1 MRTAWLAHF
10 SKRVTAAAE
19 WLAEAKIIDAG
30 PAAWQRAVLATRLPK
45 GERLDEA
52 TLREKWATEAEDVG
66 LTPDVLAE
74 AIARSGQR
82 VVREADWQAVTGR
95 ILGVDGLTA
104 GEASFCRLDVL
115 RELAAA
121 AGSGATAAELDER
134 VARVLGSEDVVP
146 VLYGRDPV
154 TGGLLPGHNPRE
166 PRYTT
171 RAQLDLEAAVLVEG
185 IERRR
190 GDGSGVVSETVADA
204 AIAGGTVRLGEDQDR
219 AVRGLLADRN
229 GVAVLIAPAG
239 AGKTTSLA
247 VARVGWEAAGL
258 KVEGCAPTAKA
269 AAELGDRGGMPT
281 HTCAQVLAYDQR
293 KAGMPAGGVMV
304 IDEAGM
310 LGTRDLAR
318 LLKAADNAHTKVILV
333 GDPSQ
338 LQPISA
344 GGLLRG
350 IATQVGAQELTA
362 NRRQQQRLDR
372 DALARMRAGEGA
384 AAIDRLVAEGRV
396 MVADSQP
403 AAWAACTADWW
414 RAARDNP
421 TQAQMIART
430 NEDVR
435 ALNQHAREIVAAEG
449 RLSGPV
455 ASNRFGDFQA
465 GDRIECRNTPL
476 GRKHG
481 VANRDVGVVRAVE
494 DGGLVV
500 DLDREAQV
508 RLPAAYLPHV
518 QHGYAVTCHG
528 VQGATYDHTYVL
540 GAGSREWTY
549 TALSRHR
556 VDTHMY
562 LSSSQSDDGE
572 LDLPR
577 QLQDALGTARR
588 AAAGSEAKPAAIEL
602 APRTQSD
609 ADLRAEIEHTAE
621 TLRTRPVYAKAMPDA
636 DERLA
641 KRTEWD
647 AEHAPDLARGAA
659 AGDELRWRQHARTVA
674 AEAKAPAVKAPTIE
688 RVGPVLERVS

>member
-1 MRTAWLAHF
+1 M
-10 SKRVTAAAE
+10 S
-19 WLAEAKIIDAG
+19 G
-30 PAAWQRAVLATRLPK
+30 VL
-45 GERLDEA
+45 
-52 TLREKWATEAEDVG
+52 
-66 LTPDVLAE
+66 
-74 AIARSGQR
+74 
-82 VVREADWQAVTGR
+82 
-95 ILGVDGLTA
+95 
-104 GEASFCRLDVL
+104 
-115 RELAAA
+115 
-121 AGSGATAAELDER
+121 GSGGVGADVPELDEQ

-154 TGGLLPGHNPRE
+154 TGGSLPGHAQRE

-171 RAQLDLEAAVLVEG
+171 RAQLALEASVLDG
-185 IERRR
+185 IDRRR
-190 GDGSGVVSETVADA
+190 GDVSGVVPDA
-204 AIAGGTVRLGEDQDR
+204 LIDVAIAGGAVRLGEDQDR

-239 AGKTTSLA
+239 AGKTTSIG
-247 VARVGWEAAGL
+247 VARAGWEAAGL

-318 LLKAADNAHTKVILV
+318 LLKAADKAHTKVILV

-350 IATQVGAQELTA
+350 IAAQVGAQELTA

-372 DALARMRAGEGA
+372 EALARMRRGEGA

-403 AAWAACTADWW
+403 ATWAACVADWW
-414 RAARDNP
+414 KQARDNP

-455 ASNRFGDFQA
+455 VSNRFADFQA
-465 GDRIECRNTPL
+465 GDRIECRNTSAL
-476 GRKHG
+476 SRKHG
-481 VANRDVGVVRAVE
+481 VANRDIGVVRAVE

-500 DLDREAQV
+500 DLDRDARV
-508 RLPAAYLPHV
+508 KLPASYLPHV

-556 VDTHMY
+556 LDARMY
-562 LSSSQSDDGE
+562 LSASQSDDGE

-577 QLQDALGTARR
+577 QLRDALGTARR
-588 AAAGSEAKPAAIEL
+588 AAAGSEAKPAAVEL

-609 ADLRAEIEHTAE
+609 AELRAQIERTAE

-641 KRTEWD
+641 KRGQWD
-647 AEHAPDLARGAA
+647 AEHTSDLARGVSSA
-659 AGDELRWRQHARTVA
+659 DELAWRETARKSARQV
-674 AEAKAPAVKAPTIE
+674 ESPEVKSPAID
-688 RVGPVLERVS
+688 GPVLERSL

>member
-247 VARVGWEAAGL
+247 VARVGWEAL
-258 KVEGCAPTAKA
+258 
-269 AAELGDRGGMPT
+269 
-281 HTCAQVLAYDQR
+281 
-293 KAGMPAGGVMV
+293 
-304 IDEAGM
+304 
-310 LGTRDLAR
+310 
-318 LLKAADNAHTKVILV
+318 
-333 GDPSQ
+333 
-338 LQPISA
+338 
-344 GGLLRG
+344 
-350 IATQVGAQELTA
+350 
-362 NRRQQQRLDR
+362 
-372 DALARMRAGEGA
+372 
-384 AAIDRLVAEGRV
+384 
-396 MVADSQP
+396 
-403 AAWAACTADWW
+403 
-414 RAARDNP
+414 
-421 TQAQMIART
+421 
-430 NEDVR
+430 
-435 ALNQHAREIVAAEG
+435 
-449 RLSGPV
+449 
-455 ASNRFGDFQA
+455 
-465 GDRIECRNTPL
+465 
-476 GRKHG
+476 
-481 VANRDVGVVRAVE
+481 
-494 DGGLVV
+494 
-500 DLDREAQV
+500 
-508 RLPAAYLPHV
+508 
-518 QHGYAVTCHG
+518 
-528 VQGATYDHTYVL
+528 
-540 GAGSREWTY
+540 
-549 TALSRHR
+549 
-556 VDTHMY
+556 
-562 LSSSQSDDGE
+562 
-572 LDLPR
+572 
-577 QLQDALGTARR
+577 
-588 AAAGSEAKPAAIEL
+588 
-602 APRTQSD
+602 
-609 ADLRAEIEHTAE
+609 
-621 TLRTRPVYAKAMPDA
+621 
-636 DERLA
+636 
-641 KRTEWD
+641 
-647 AEHAPDLARGAA
+647 
-659 AGDELRWRQHARTVA
+659 
-674 AEAKAPAVKAPTIE
+674 
-688 RVGPVLERVS
+688 